1 MDVQDSV
8 SSRYDPNNGEGETF
22 SFDFPLSRE
31 PWGPDDSSD
40 EDEDEEGIARW
51 PRTLPSSLNVF
62 GPWCAN
68 AAGQACCQAEVIV
81 RYELEAAA
89 YHGDDLISR
98 ATKEVR
104 IYDVPDS
111 HPPPVHQAH
120 FPEEYNCTAERR
132 LKTMGIPGSRMSV
145 TVTEP
150 KPVEVKPY
158 GEVTMAAFPL
168 RFTVRSGSNAS
179 PPGKIDVRVNSLL
192 KATTFIAVRAMKSQ
206 PTTKQSRCSPF
217 LAAIPKYGRS
227 YHRKLR
233 LSHWTRGPS
242 TIESSWVAN
251 ALVWLPITENS
262 SPSPSFF
269 TSYLSRRYSVALRLD
284 VKGGGKGIFN
294 FQVPLQIVYPME
306 LGCNDVPSYEVAIT
320 PPDEESNPFE
330 AVEERLPLYVR

>member
-22 SFDFPLSRE
+22 NFDFPLSKE

-40 EDEDEEGIARW
+40 DEDEGIARW

-68 AAGQACCQAEVIV
+68 AAGQACCQAEVMV

-89 YHGDDLISR
+89 YHGDEVVSR

-104 IYDVPDS
+104 IYDSPDS
-111 HPPPVHQAH
+111 HPPPVHLAH

-132 LKTMGIPGSRMSV
+132 LKTMGFPGSRMSV
-145 TVTEP
+145 TVSEP
-150 KPVEVKPY
+150 MPVEVKPY
-158 GEVTMAAFPL
+158 GEVTLAAFPL
-168 RFTVRSGSNAS
+168 RFTVRSSNDGS
-179 PPGKIDVRVNSLL
+179 PPGKLDVRINSLL
-192 KATTFIAVRAMKSQ
+192 KATTFIAVQPMKSQ
-206 PTTKQSRCSPF
+206 PTTKQSRCSPS

-233 LSHWTRGPS
+233 INHWTRGHAS
-242 TIESSWVAN
+242 SESIWTAN
-251 ALVWLPITENS
+251 ALVWLPITENT
-262 SPSPSFF
+262 SPAPTFF
-269 TSYLSRRYSVALRLD
+269 TNYLSRRYSVALRLE
-284 VKGGGKGIFN
+284 VKGGGKGVFN
-294 FQVPLQIVYPME
+294 LQAPLQIVYPMQ
-306 LGCNDVPSYEVAIT
+306 LGFNDTPSYEVAIT
-320 PPDEESNPFE
+320 PPNEEDNPFE